1 VEKER
6 KRRMYSAEYKA
17 ETVQLLQRSG
27 KKHRADASELGI
39 GETAVGAR

>member
-1 VEKER
+1 MEKER

-27 KKHRADASELGI
+27 KKHRADASELGL
-39 GETAVGAR
+39 ERPRCGAR